1 MNDIRAFLRRLA
13 VPLCALLLLVVGMA
27 FPRTERKQR
36 VRVAPGTWPGAE
48 TLLLANDL
56 NKLPASRFQVIEIP
70 WSSAVMRALGN
81 GAADVAVVTLDSV
94 LRMRES
100 GQKLRVLMVL
110 DQSTGGDAVLARAG
124 IQDMQGLRAKTV
136 GVDVRGAGGCLLIQ
150 ALEQAGM
157 TMGDIKAVP
166 LIQSEMEQAL
176 ELSAVD
182 AVVVSEPW
190 LTRLR
195 QKGLHSVHDSAQQQI
210 PILRVLVASERACA
224 AYRDELMILMK
235 THVAMTAQI
244 RSGTPFQG
252 MEMVLRRQKLQT
264 EEFVEALKHW
274 KPLTA
279 SENAEMLTG
288 ENPKLLQL
296 AASMEELMIHR
307 GLLRTKLG
315 TSPWIDPTFF
325 KEAWP

>member
-110 DQSTGGDAVLARAG
+110 DQSTGGMQCWPALAFKTCRVCVQRRWAWMSAG
-124 IQDMQGLRAKTV
+124 P
-136 GVDVRGAGGCLLIQ
+136 
-150 ALEQAGM
+150 E
-157 TMGDIKAVP
+157 
-166 LIQSEMEQAL
+166 
-176 ELSAVD
+176 
-182 AVVVSEPW
+182 
-190 LTRLR
+190 
-195 QKGLHSVHDSAQQQI
+195 
-210 PILRVLVASERACA
+210 A
-224 AYRDELMILMK
+224 A
-235 THVAMTAQI
+235 
-244 RSGTPFQG
+244 F
-252 MEMVLRRQKLQT
+252 
-264 EEFVEALKHW
+264 
-274 KPLTA
+274 
-279 SENAEMLTG
+279 
-288 ENPKLLQL
+288 
-296 AASMEELMIHR
+296 
-307 GLLRTKLG
+307 
-315 TSPWIDPTFF
+315 
-325 KEAWP
+325 